1 MSTTI
6 LAKISNLLN
15 NNVISAA
22 LSNRSKVGDLVL
34 DATLSEVIDLS
45 STVTQNPVESG
56 SSVSDHIYLN
66 PIRVK
71 MTGFIADF
79 TFDIF
84 SAPTFN
90 INAVLE
96 NTSAIRSRSLKQSTA
111 YEILKDQWLNKSVLT
126 IVNYLDVFDNMVIE
140 NLQFPVDQKT
150 EDRLYFEIDLIQIT
164 AADVETVNISNNP
177 QPTQDLISAKANL
190 GTRQTRPPSA
200 EETAKIKSGFA
211 NAIDFLRE

>member
-1 MSTTI
+1 MSATI

-15 NNVISAA
+15 NNTLNAA

-84 SAPTFN
+84 FAPTFN
-90 INAVLE
+90 INAILE
-96 NTSAIRSRSLKQSTA
+96 NAGGLRPRSLKQSTA
-111 YEILKDQWLNKSVLT
+111 YEILKDQWRGKNILT

-140 NLQFPVDQKT
+140 NLIFPVDQKT

-177 QPTQDLISAKANL
+177 QPTQDLISGKAKL
-190 GTRQTRPPSA
+190 GTQQTRTPTP
-200 EETAKIKSGFA
+200 EESSKIKSGFA
-211 NAIDFLRE
+211 SAIDFLRK

>member
-1 MSTTI
+1 MSTI

-15 NNVISAA
+15 NDVINAA

-34 DATLSEVIDLS
+34 DATLSEIIDLS
-45 STVTQNPVESG
+45 STVTQNPIESG

-71 MTGFIADF
+71 MTGFIADY

-96 NTSAIRSRSLKQSTA
+96 NIAGTRSRSLKQSTA
-111 YEILKDQWLNKSVLT
+111 YEILKDQWRSKSVLT

-164 AADVETVNISNNP
+164 AADVATVNISNNP
-177 QPTQDLISAKANL
+177 QPTQDLISAKAKL
-190 GTRQTRPPSA
+190 GTRQTRSPTP
-200 EETAKIKSGFA
+200 EENTKIKSGFA
-211 NAIDFLRE
+211 NFIDYYF